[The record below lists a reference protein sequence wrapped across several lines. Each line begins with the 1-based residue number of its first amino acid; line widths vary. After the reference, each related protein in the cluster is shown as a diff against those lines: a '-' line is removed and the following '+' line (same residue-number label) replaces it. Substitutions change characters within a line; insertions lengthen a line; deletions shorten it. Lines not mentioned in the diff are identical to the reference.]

1 MGVLKRLARQDQPP
15 AEPDFDS
22 NTTFPGL
29 KPYEA
34 VYLPRGLFLPL
45 SAIPARLNPNER
57 KAATLTSGITAAGDG
72 IAPLSVVA
80 LAQGVFVP
88 NGLAG
93 MIKKEQ

>member
-1 MGVLKRLARQDQPP
+1 MGVLKQLARQDQPP

-34 VYLPRGLFLPL
+34 VYLPHGLFLPL
-45 SAIPARLNPNER
+45 SAIPARSNPDDD
-57 KAATLTSGITAAGDG
+57 ATLTSGVTAAGDG